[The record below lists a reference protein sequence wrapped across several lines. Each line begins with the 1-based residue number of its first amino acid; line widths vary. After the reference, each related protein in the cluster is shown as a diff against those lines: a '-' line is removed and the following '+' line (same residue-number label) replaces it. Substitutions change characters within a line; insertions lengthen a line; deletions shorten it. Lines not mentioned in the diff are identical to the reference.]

1 MGHSSFGEDG
11 FCFVGISLVLEVYL
25 RYIHLIVSGAVAHLA
40 RAIEWHSIGGRF
52 DPDQLQIDKSDKK
65 NIWNQKGHRPY
76 DSDYSLFIKQLI
88 KSRQLLS
95 PAVFFLFLQIRNRMR
110 KQHKA
115 SLRSLI
121 SSSYQHCMNFLN
133 VCRLNTVQCRMYM
146 QNQLLP

>member
-25 RYIHLIVSGAVAHLA
+25 RYIQLIVSGAVAHLA

-76 DSDYSLFIKQLI
+76 DSDYSWFTKQLI
-88 KSRQLLS
+88 KK
-95 PAVFFLFLQIRNRMR
+95 PATSVTGRILYFVKSKTECESNIR
-110 KQHKA
+110 HHFIA
-115 SLRSLI
+115 
-121 SSSYQHCMNFLN
+121 
-133 VCRLNTVQCRMYM
+133 
-146 QNQLLP
+146 